1 MNSKTMNIVLM
12 VIIALILVVT
22 VVIAVMTFS
31 NHTPQP
37 LPMHNQENVE
47 ANVTVENTIKNEIV
61 EQPENLPTLKNKGE
75 IAKVMSVYTDE
86 NFKTVTVP
94 AGYAIIKDSPNTND
108 GMVISDVADDDLD
121 NLKEG
126 NQFVWIPV
134 ETPVLDVSKLDNEID
149 INDAISES
157 VSNKKYPMALKLAD
171 GNYKGVLYR
180 FESINEDTA
189 TKVNFIAYSEGN
201 NEREPANIDDNGA
214 SVAGWTQTSYQE
226 EFNALIKRV
235 KNDGGFWVARFE
247 TSVDSN
253 NVAQSKQNQKV
264 LTNTSWYNLYTT
276 QKSLTKGTTTS
287 HMIWG
292 CQWDQIM
299 IWMKDI
305 RNNNVVQGS
314 RYFIINSSNMGNYL
328 NTEIKISEDQTKRA
342 GEAFRFKA
350 GEVGG
355 AMIKNIYDLAGNAW
369 EWTMEANFTN
379 SRTVRGGDCS
389 YDGESYPVSA
399 RFSFKPTYT
408 GEKLENIGSR
418 MILY

>member
-1 MNSKTMNIVLM
+1 MNSKVLNIILM
-12 VIIALILVVT
+12 CIIAAILVV
-22 VVIAVMTFS
+22 VVTIAFFTFS
-31 NHTPQP
+31 NHDVQP
-37 LPMHNQENVE
+37 LPMNAELNVVANVEEQNVIENV
-47 ANVTVENTIKNEIV
+47 VV
-61 EQPENLPTLKNKGE
+61 EQPENLPTLSNKGE
-75 IAKVMSVYTDE
+75 IAKTRSVYTDV

-94 AGYAIIKDSPNTND
+94 AGYAIIADSPSIND
-108 GMVISDVADDDLD
+108 GMVISDVANDDLD
-121 NLKEG
+121 NSKEG

-157 VSNKKYPMALKLAD
+157 VSNKKYPMALKIAN
-171 GNYKGVLYR
+171 GNYKAVLYR

-189 TKVNFIAYSEGN
+189 TRVNFIAYSEGN

-214 SVAGWTQTSYQE
+214 NVTDWTQTTYQE
-226 EFNALIKRV
+226 EFNELVKRV

-253 NVAQSKQNQKV
+253 NIAQSKKDQKV

-276 QKSLTKGTTTS
+276 QKSFTKGLTKS

-305 RNNNVVQGS
+305 RNNNVTQGS

-328 NTEIKISEDQTKRA
+328 NTEIKISENQTKRA
-342 GEAFRFKA
+342 GEAFRFKS

-355 AMIKNIYDLAGNAW
+355 AMIRNIYDLAGNVW

>member
-1 MNSKTMNIVLM
+1 MNSKVLNIILM
-12 VIIALILVVT
+12 CIIAAILVV
-22 VVIAVMTFS
+22 VVAIAFFTFS
-31 NHTPQP
+31 NHDAQP
-37 LPMHNQENVE
+37 LPMNAELNVVANVEEQNVIENV
-47 ANVTVENTIKNEIV
+47 VV
-61 EQPENLPTLKNKGE
+61 EQPENLPTLSNKGE
-75 IAKVMSVYTDE
+75 IAKTRSVYTDV

-94 AGYAIIKDSPNTND
+94 AGYAIIADSPSIND
-108 GMVISDVADDDLD
+108 GMVISDVANDDLD
-121 NLKEG
+121 NSKEG

-180 FESINEDTA
+180 FESINEDTE

-247 TSVDSN
+247 TSVDSKN
-253 NVAQSKQNQKV
+253 IAQSKKDQKV
-264 LTNTSWYNLYTT
+264 LTNISWYNLYTT
-276 QKSLTKGTTTS
+276 QKSLTKGLTKS

-305 RNNNVVQGS
+305 RNNNVTQGS

-328 NTEIKISEDQTKRA
+328 NTEIKISENQTKRA
-342 GEAFRFKA
+342 GEAFRFKS

-355 AMIKNIYDLAGNAW
+355 AMIRNIYDLAGNVW

-389 YDGESYPVSA
+389 YDGTSYPVSA

>member
-1 MNSKTMNIVLM
+1 MSSKTMNIVLM
-12 VIIALILVVT
+12 CIIALILVVT
-22 VVIAVMTFS
+22 VVIAVMIFS
-31 NHTPQP
+31 KNDEQQQP
-37 LPMHNQENVE
+37 INVILNNEENVVE
-47 ANVTVENTIKNEIV
+47 ENVVKNEEV
-61 EQPENLPTLKNKGE
+61 EKPENLPTLKNKGE
-75 IAKVMSVYTDE
+75 IAKTRSVYTDE

-94 AGYAIIKDSPNTND
+94 AGYAIISDSPNSND
-108 GMVISDVADDDLD
+108 GMIISDVADDDLD
-121 NLKEG
+121 NSKEG
-126 NQFVWIPV
+126 NQFVWVPV
-134 ETPVLDVSKLDNEID
+134 ETPILDVSKIDNEID
-149 INDAISES
+149 INYAISES
-157 VSNKKYPMALKLAD
+157 VSNKKYPMALKMAD
-171 GNYKGVLYR
+171 GSYKGVLYR

-189 TKVNFIAYSEGN
+189 IKVNFIAYSEGT

-214 SVAGWTQTSYQE
+214 SVDGWTQTSYQE
-226 EFNALIKRV
+226 EFKALIKRV

-253 NVAQSKQNQKV
+253 NVAQSKKMQKV

-276 QKSLTKGTTTS
+276 QKSLSKGDTTS

-314 RYFIINSSNMGNYL
+314 RYFVINSNNMGNYL
-328 NTEIKISEDQTKRA
+328 NTEIKISEDQVKRA
-342 GEAFRFKA
+342 GEAFRFKS
-350 GEVGG
+350 GEVDGT
-355 AMIKNIYDLAGNAW
+355 MIKNIYDLAGNAW

>member
-1 MNSKTMNIVLM
+1 MNSKVLNIILM
-12 VIIALILVVT
+12 CIIAAILVV
-22 VVIAVMTFS
+22 VVAIAFFTFS
-31 NHTPQP
+31 NHDAQP
-37 LPMHNQENVE
+37 LPMNAELNVVANVEEQNVIENV
-47 ANVTVENTIKNEIV
+47 VV
-61 EQPENLPTLKNKGE
+61 EQPENLPTLSNKGE
-75 IAKVMSVYTDE
+75 IAKTRSVYTDV

-94 AGYAIIKDSPNTND
+94 AGYAIIADSPSIND
-108 GMVISDVADDDLD
+108 GMVISDVANDDLD
-121 NLKEG
+121 NSKEG

-180 FESINEDTA
+180 FESINEDTE

-342 GEAFRFKA
+342 GEAFRFKS

-355 AMIKNIYDLAGNAW
+355 AMIKNIYDLAGNVW

-389 YDGESYPVSA
+389 YDGESYPDRKSVV
-399 RFSFKPTYT
+399 
-408 GEKLENIGSR
+408 
-418 MILY
+418 